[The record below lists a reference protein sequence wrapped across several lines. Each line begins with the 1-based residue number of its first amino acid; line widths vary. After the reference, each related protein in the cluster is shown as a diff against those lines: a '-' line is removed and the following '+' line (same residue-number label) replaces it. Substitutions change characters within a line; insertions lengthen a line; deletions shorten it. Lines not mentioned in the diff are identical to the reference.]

1 METLPTIA
9 DRIAEFKITATFTMT
24 DAPMPEDFDPD
35 GYAYKVTVKSG
46 VTGRQYSFPFFTG
59 SLFGDPTTEDAV
71 NALRTDASVYYDSS
85 SYADYCDEFG
95 VEETPDTRKTYNGCR
110 QAYINACR
118 FLGVEAAHALIMDT
132 EGL

>member
-1 METLPTIA
+1 METIA
-9 DRIAEFKITATFTMT
+9 DRIAEFKITVSVSES
-24 DAPMPEDFDPD
+24 DAPMPEGFDPD
-35 GYAYKVTVKSG
+35 GTAWNVRMRCG
-46 VTGRQYSFPFFTG
+46 VTGKRHSFPMYMG
-59 SLFGDPTTEDAV
+59 SALDKPTAEDAV

-110 QAYINACR
+110 QAYISACR
-118 FLGVEAAHALIMDT
+118 ILGVEGAHALIEDT